1 MPNQLNRSNNQNV
14 DCQNDESSKE
24 LIDKVVPEI
33 KPKDRY
39 NLAYISFFVLGMTSC
54 LPWLFFLNSQIY
66 WKYKFRNTTLDKF
79 ESTNNTSSSK
89 LQNYFTAYLDTASAV
104 PYSVFVIVNIF
115 MHKWIS
121 WRIRVIITQ
130 LGIIMLFLVSTI
142 FVKINTDEWQH
153 LFLKITLIT
162 AAGLNALGS
171 ILAGTIFGVVGHFP
185 PKYISSCSQGLSSSG
200 ILSTILQILSLWLS
214 TGPIATG
221 FMYFLI
227 GLFIFLSSFFS
238 YIFLEKQEFFKYY
251 IKNKP
256 VNKKSIYCDDDTT
269 SSAENNSVSY
279 MKILFKI
286 WPYGLSMFITFSATY
301 GVFPAINTLVKS
313 EAPSKTEWYQK
324 YFGSVATFLMFSI
337 GDSSGCLLSRYSTW
351 LTGKPGLVL
360 TLSITRIIFIPIIL
374 VCNISDYPDKQLPI
388 YITNDFIYM
397 GLMIL
402 FSITHGYLWS
412 ALFVLIP
419 RVVDSKEQEISSSML
434 SAFLGVG
441 CIAGAT
447 MSFFYLTL
455 L

>member
-33 KPKDRY
+33 KPKDR
-39 NLAYISFFVLGMTSC
+39 
-54 LPWLFFLNSQIY
+54 
-66 WKYKFRNTTLDKF
+66 
-79 ESTNNTSSSK
+79 
-89 LQNYFTAYLDTASAV
+89 
-104 PYSVFVIVNIF
+104 
-115 MHKWIS
+115 IS

-221 FMYFLI
+221 FI
-227 GLFIFLSSFFS
+227 
-238 YIFLEKQEFFKYY
+238 
-251 IKNKP
+251 
-256 VNKKSIYCDDDTT
+256 
-269 SSAENNSVSY
+269 
-279 MKILFKI
+279 
-286 WPYGLSMFITFSATY
+286 
-301 GVFPAINTLVKS
+301 
-313 EAPSKTEWYQK
+313 
-324 YFGSVATFLMFSI
+324 
-337 GDSSGCLLSRYSTW
+337 
-351 LTGKPGLVL
+351 
-360 TLSITRIIFIPIIL
+360 
-374 VCNISDYPDKQLPI
+374 
-388 YITNDFIYM
+388 
-397 GLMIL
+397 
-402 FSITHGYLWS
+402 
-412 ALFVLIP
+412 
-419 RVVDSKEQEISSSML
+419 VVDSKEQEVSSSML
-434 SAFLGVG
+434 TAFLGVG
-441 CIAGAT
+441 CIAGAI